1 MLVHDNKMANELF
14 KTNIHACFILLV
26 SVCGVFYSESCFPY
40 QQVIYLRQK
49 LAKQAESSGLGRI
62 VSQPQSDLYIMFLL
76 CEMFQHKF
84 GCFIQNHPFHRRQ
97 VLCWRYVRQNRQVCS
112 VEAGGGLSVSQPQSE
127 RRQPTKSQ
135 NMSFR
140 HFYIVPSLSVE
151 G

>member
-1 MLVHDNKMANELF
+1 M
-14 KTNIHACFILLV
+14 
-26 SVCGVFYSESCFPY
+26 
-40 QQVIYLRQK
+40 RQK

-112 VEAGGGLSVSQPQSE
+112 GEAGGAVSQSATIRETTANKVTKHVVPAFLHSLSDEGSEMVLNIVFIGLPKYFSVLHLWNELYWQPVSPLFVIVFEIFSVS
-127 RRQPTKSQ
+127 K
-135 NMSFR
+135 
-140 HFYIVPSLSVE
+140 
-151 G
+151 